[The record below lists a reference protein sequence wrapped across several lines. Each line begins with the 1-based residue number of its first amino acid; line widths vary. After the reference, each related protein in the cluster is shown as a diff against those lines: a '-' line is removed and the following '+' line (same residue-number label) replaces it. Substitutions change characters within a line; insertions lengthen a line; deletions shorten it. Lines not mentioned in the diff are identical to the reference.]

1 MATAIRSA
9 ITDARSS
16 AIPPAT
22 VLPAAAGVWALGRI
36 EARRML
42 LHPSFLVGL
51 AFGLFILRGAVG
63 SGETGVTVMENV
75 RWLILGA
82 FAGLMVGTV
91 LSTNV
96 AALRPRRS
104 GVRELFGSL
113 PAPAETLTAGLFAGL
128 LLGPVLIAVF
138 LTVAG
143 WWAFRGDPDI
153 GPHLDL
159 FLAVQI
165 PVAVAALGTIG
176 IAVGRWIPSL
186 FGGPLVIVA
195 HVFTPLL
202 WAVPWV
208 LPSSE
213 PGSVT
218 GTSDA
223 SLAPWHLIYLAAAI
237 TTWVVLA
244 FARDR
249 RTIWRFLIAGSALA
263 LGIVAAFQQVPEG
276 GW

>member
-22 VLPAAAGVWALGRI
+22 VLPAPAGVWALGRI

-75 RWLILGA
+75 RWLILGS
-82 FAGLMVGTV
+82 FAGLLVATV

-138 LTVAG
+138 LTAAG

-159 FLAVQI
+159 YLAVQV
-165 PVAVAALGTIG
+165 PLAVAALGTIG

-202 WAVPWV
+202 WAVPWI

-213 PGSVT
+213 IGADGV
-218 GTSDA
+218 GGHDV
-223 SLAPWHLIYLAAAI
+223 LVWHLTYLAAAI

-249 RTIWRFLIAGSALA
+249 RTIWRFLIAGSAFA

>member
-1 MATAIRSA
+1 MSASLRTAIV
-9 ITDARSS
+9 DARSS

-22 VLPAAAGVWALGRI
+22 VRPSVAGVWALGRI

-42 LHPSFLVGL
+42 LHPSFLVGM

-63 SGETGVTVMENV
+63 ATETGLDVMENV
-75 RWLILGA
+75 RWLILGS
-82 FAGLMVGTV
+82 FAGLMVATV
-91 LSTNV
+91 LSGNV

-104 GVRELFGSL
+104 GVRELFGSM
-113 PAPAETLTAGLFAGL
+113 PAPGETITAGLFAGL

-138 LTVAG
+138 LTIAG
-143 WWAFRGDPDI
+143 WWAFRSDPDI

-159 FLAVQI
+159 FLAVQV

-202 WAVPWV
+202 WAAPWI

-213 PGSVT
+213 PG
-218 GTSDA
+218 GPGKGGPYM
-223 SLAPWHLIYLAAAI
+223 LAWHFAYLVAAI
-237 TTWVVLA
+237 TTWVALA